1 MSNLEKELDKKIEN
15 FVEELLND
23 KNVDRK
29 ELNKAVD
36 KKLEE
41 LMGDLSDKLSKLFDR
56 KPTRLCDDDNYDL
69 IKNRINELAFNEDNH
84 CIMLTT
90 DHGTL
95 ASGPLDML
103 LACISSNVRQL
114 RENKVPKNLIEH
126 AVQLGFASSDD
137 IED

>member
-1 MSNLEKELDKKIEN
+1 MSKLEKELDKKIEN

-29 ELNKAVD
+29 ELNKALD
-36 KKLEE
+36 NKIEE
-41 LMGDLSDKLSKLFDR
+41 LMGKLSDNLSKLFDEEPR
-56 KPTRLCDDDNYDL
+56 LLCDDDNYSL
-69 IKNRINELAFNEDNH
+69 IKDRINKLAFNEDNH

-90 DHGTL
+90 DHGTI

-103 LACISSNVRQL
+103 LTCLSTNVRQL
-114 RENKVPKNLIEH
+114 RENEVPKHLIEA
-126 AVQLGFASSDD
+126 AVQLGFAAND

>member
-1 MSNLEKELDKKIEN
+1 MSKLEKELDKKIEE
-15 FVEELLND
+15 FVDELLND
-23 KNVDRK
+23 KNIDRK

-36 KKLEE
+36 KKIDE
-41 LMGDLSDKLSKLFDR
+41 LMAELSNKLSKIFDE
-56 KPTRLCDDDNYDL
+56 KPTRLCDDDNYEL
-69 IKNRINELAFNEDNH
+69 IKDKINKVAFNKDNH

-90 DHGTL
+90 DHGTI

-103 LACISSNVRQL
+103 LTCLSTNVRQL
-114 RENKVPKNLIEH
+114 MENEVPKQLIEA

>member
-41 LMGDLSDKLSKLFDR
+41 LMGELSDKLSKLFDR
-56 KPTRLCDDDNYDL
+56 KPTRLCDDDKYDL

-95 ASGPLDML
+95 ASGSLDML
-103 LACISSNVRQL
+103 LACLSSNVRQL
-114 RENKVPKNLIEH
+114 KENNVPRHLIEE
-126 AVQLGFASSDD
+126 AVRIGFENN

>member
-1 MSNLEKELDKKIEN
+1 MSKLEKELDKKIEE

-36 KKLEE
+36 KKLDE
-41 LMGDLSDKLSKLFDR
+41 LMAELSNKLSKLFDR
-56 KPTRLCDDDNYDL
+56 KPTRLCDDDNYDS

-95 ASGPLDML
+95 ASGTLDML
-103 LACISSNVRQL
+103 LTCLSSNVSQLRKNNVPRQL
-114 RENKVPKNLIEH
+114 IEEAVRIGFENN
-126 AVQLGFASSDD
+126 

>member
-23 KNVDRK
+23 KDVDRK
-29 ELNKAVD
+29 ELNKALD
-36 KKLEE
+36 KKIEE
-41 LMGDLSDKLSKLFDR
+41 LMGKLSDNLSKLFDD
-56 KPTRLCDDDNYDL
+56 KPTRLCDDDKYDL

-90 DHGTL
+90 DHGTI

-103 LACISSNVRQL
+103 LACLSTNVRQL
-114 RENKVPKNLIEH
+114 KENEVPKSLIEE
-126 AVQLGFASSDD
+126 AVRLGFEDN

>member
-41 LMGDLSDKLSKLFDR
+41 LMGKLSDSLSKLFDEEPR
-56 KPTRLCDDDNYDL
+56 LLCDDDNYSL
-69 IKNRINELAFNEDNH
+69 IKDRINELAFNKDNH

-90 DHGTL
+90 DNGTI

-103 LACISSNVRQL
+103 LSCLSINVRQL
-114 RENKVPKNLIEH
+114 MENKVPKNLIEH